1 MTEEEYQELLRE
13 RERKYLAIPAG
24 VSEAPT
30 DDEVVEPEGKLSE
43 YDLES
48 SASYDE
54 VVLPYMA
61 ARYGTDRLQ
70 TKSKA
75 DIVSMFMNNMRGF
88 GNNTL
93 ITGKELSWL
102 AGADDEEKAI
112 AGAAYSFVNDD
123 MANLYSKDTTL
134 QEKASG
140 TWDYVRQAVLDPI
153 NIVGGVVGKAAG
165 GASFRLGYAAARKAA
180 IAEFR
185 KQVAKGA
192 TEEAAKKA
200 ATKVY
205 TKSATEA
212 AEAAGKEVLKRR
224 GTKGV
229 VSNLLSKPGMR
240 EVAASTAVD
249 MAAGALTDYGYQR
262 GLMKVGSQD
271 EYNELQT
278 FLSGVTSLASG
289 AISAVTVGSR
299 GVSDLELATGVLKPE
314 PPTTEGIGKELK
326 ESIKLLT
333 KHSKPWDKLV
343 TEGKKLD
350 ELDLDSWTELLRGNE
365 EYGWKG
371 LAQIFAERN
380 LVYNPDYLDETFE
393 NKTDWIADKIINMP
407 KDEKVDFIE
416 AFKDITGITQTS
428 DGRDVTVETFAEVL
442 AAKASELGQ
451 GLSFIRQIGRT
462 VGKSDI
468 TESNLNEYAKELGL
482 IRTRED
488 SSFLRN
494 LSRETADAQ
503 TNLIRGIV
511 SNLGTTALNVRGW
524 GLATTMNSVSD
535 LVQANILAT
544 MGNTRAAS
552 HLIAMQRQKALNL
565 IDNNTTLE
573 AFQDY
578 LRARPKVAAAMSR
591 EISGGVGQQLDIDF
605 DVSFGNQKITEVV
618 DGAQAV
624 NLVYA
629 QDTWTKAQEFMY
641 QLDKQIR
648 LNYDMSYSDFLRQ
661 SDAFEQMNT
670 DMFRKLE
677 LKAVDEVER
686 AVFSRSFKDSPM
698 ALKQFATV
706 IEDVRQ
712 VPGFGLLAPFGKF
725 FNNTISNMSD
735 HLGITLTYR
744 AFTNRA
750 QTKGSQEFFNRRT
763 EGELLART
771 VATWTAIGL
780 MVPKEIENVQNGLGV
795 FEDLDNETGEV
806 VTKQYDFPLSY
817 MKAIARW
824 RAKSQLDMDLTN
836 EEMTLIGDTL
846 GFDQFTRQLQQTGN
860 SARGLWDSLVGVEN
874 AAPISDAIEDTLLGT
889 SGMLTSGITRTF
901 EPVNAAVGLALG
913 EDYVNIDRKQGV
925 RLINENLKYIDQI
938 VAAMSGKPL
947 APEKYSAVGGTRD
960 VDVGKFAGSRSIKF
974 TAGRQML
981 NYAGIR
987 DWTVE
992 GRTKVAEADNEFNRV
1007 FHTMF
1012 EYNAQRMLASKKFKE
1027 GDRRTKELF
1036 ARQVVNEAK
1045 RNAIEYITRGLSAA
1059 GRPEL
1064 GMMYKIMSTDRV
1076 KVQESMQILTE
1087 KRGYPENIEDYTV
1100 EQLHTLEAL
1109 KRSLDDFRLQGGMKQ

>member
-13 RERKYLAIPAG
+13 RERKYLAIPKEP
-24 VSEAPT
+24 SETPA

-43 YDLES
+43 YDLERS
-48 SASYDE
+48 VSYDE

-61 ARYGTDRLQ
+61 SRYGTDRLQ

-102 AGADDEEKAI
+102 AGASDEEKAI

-153 NIVGGVVGKAAG
+153 NVVGGVVGKAAG

-180 IAEFR
+180 IVEFR
-185 KQVAKGA
+185 RQIAKGA
-192 TEEAAKKA
+192 TEEVAKKA

-212 AEAAGKEVLKRR
+212 AEAAGKEVLKRK

-249 MAAGALTDYGYQR
+249 MAAGALTDYGYQK

-289 AISAVTVGSR
+289 AISAATVGSR
-299 GVSDLELATGVLKPE
+299 GLSDLELASGAIKPE
-314 PPTTEGIGKELK
+314 PPTTQGIGKELK
-326 ESIKLLT
+326 QSIKLLS

-350 ELDLDSWTELLRGNE
+350 ELDLDSWTELLKGNE

-380 LVYNPDYLDETFE
+380 LVYNPDYLDDTFE

-407 KDEKVDFIE
+407 KDEKAEFVE
-416 AFKDITGITQTS
+416 AFKDITGITKTS

-442 AAKASELGQ
+442 AAKASELGE
-451 GLSFIRQIGRT
+451 GLSFIRQIGRV
-462 VGKSDI
+462 VGKADI
-468 TESNLNEYAKELGL
+468 TESNLKEYAEELGL
-482 IRTRED
+482 IRTKKD
-488 SSFLRN
+488 SKFLRN
-494 LSRETADAQ
+494 LSREADDAQ

-511 SNLGTTALNVRGW
+511 SNLSTTALNVKGW
-524 GLATTMNSVSD
+524 GLATGMNSLSD
-535 LVQANILAT
+535 IVQAQTLALT
-544 MGNTRAAS
+544 GNTRAAS
-552 HLIAMQRQKALNL
+552 HLIAMQKQKAFNL

-573 AFQDY
+573 TFQDY
-578 LRARPKVAAAMSR
+578 LRSRPKVAAAMSR
-591 EISGGVGQQLDIDF
+591 EISGGVGQKLDIDF
-605 DVSFGNQKITEVV
+605 DVSFGNQKITELV
-618 DGAQAV
+618 DNVQAV

-648 LNYDMSYSDFLRQ
+648 LNYDMSYSEFMRQ
-661 SDAFEQMNT
+661 PNAFEKMN
-670 DMFRKLE
+670 DELYRKLE
-677 LKAVDEVER
+677 FKAVDEVER
-686 AVFSRSFKDSPM
+686 AVFSRSFKDSPIG
-698 ALKQFATV
+698 LKQLATI
-706 IEDVRQ
+706 IEDLRQ
-712 VPGFGLLAPFGKF
+712 YPGVGLLAPFGKF

-735 HLGITLTYR
+735 HSGITLTYR
-744 AFTNRA
+744 VLSNRL
-750 QTKGSQEFFNRRT
+750 QKGGTQEFFDRRT
-763 EGELLART
+763 EGELLARS
-771 VATWTAIGL
+771 VATWTAVGF
-780 MVPKEIENVQNGLGV
+780 MVPKEIENIQNGLST

-806 VTKQYDFPLSY
+806 VTKKYDFPLSY
-817 MKAIARW
+817 MKATARLLA
-824 RAKSQLDMDLTN
+824 RARLDQKVPN
-836 EEMTLIGDTL
+836 SEMSEIIDTL
-846 GFDQFTRQLQQTGN
+846 GLDQLTRQIGETATGAREIFN
-860 SARGLWDSLVGVEN
+860 SIANVEGSS
-874 AAPISDAIEDTLLGT
+874 PIGDLLEDQIIGT

-913 EDYVNIDRKQGV
+913 EEYVNIDRKQGIK
-925 RLINENLKYIDQI
+925 LINENLKYVDQI
-938 VAAMSGKPL
+938 VAVMSGKPL
-947 APEKYSAVGGTRD
+947 APEKYSAVSGTRD

-974 TAGRQML
+974 TASRQVL

-987 DWTVE
+987 DWTKE
-992 GRTKVAEADNEFNRV
+992 GRTKVAEADNEFNRA
-1007 FHTMF
+1007 FHTIF
-1012 EYNAQRMLASKKFKE
+1012 EYNSRRLLTDKVFKE
-1027 GDRRTKELF
+1027 GDLKTKKLKAQEV
-1036 ARQVVNEAK
+1036 AIAS
-1045 RNAIEYITRGLSAA
+1045 RNSAIEYITRGLSAA

-1064 GMMYKIMSTDRV
+1064 GMMYKIMSSNKADV
-1076 KVQESMQILTE
+1076 KESMEILTE